1 MVAQNASLKY
11 GGEASLPWLF
21 FNISA
26 SAASISISSSMP
38 APDPKSSPHFPT
50 TTIASTSPPKQ
61 DSTACFGKSCA
72 QFPDKIDVQTFGV
85 VRHLY
90 NQRFQKK
97 IVRQL
102 IAERGIQLVHE
113 MTPVSPKQVSLM
125 YNLGVPVIIGP
136 LAGGMTYPPAFRH
149 LESRG
154 STAVE
159 FFGRALSHLLNSL
172 MPGKEKS
179 RRTHRRQRPRQE
191 CLARGR
197 PRKNLPNPRCR
208 RRSGRVEPKGR
219 SPSRTDDKIHFVYL
233 GRLADVKGIQFL
245 IPAFKIVADQEP
257 RAVLDLLGD
266 GERRQMLEEMTRNL
280 NLQDRINFAGWVTA
294 DDAAVRLRQADVF
307 VMPSL
312 REVGGIV
319 LLEAMAVGLPVIATD
334 WGGPAIHVTDE
345 TGIRVPPT
353 TRDGFIQ
360 GFADAMLRLARDGDL
375 RHKMGQAGLQRVQTN
390 LYDWGQKT
398 DRLLEIY
405 AEVLSHARR
414 PFRKKSPP
422 QPRDGPR
429 QSFLAHPPLVPSPG
443 TPGEG

>member
-1 MVAQNASLKY
+1 MVAQNASLQF

-21 FNISA
+21 FKYLRQRGVDIHLVVHARTRPEVLAGFPNDHDRIHF
-26 SAASISISSSMP
+26 
-38 APDPKSSPHFPT
+38 SPETKFDRLLWK
-50 TTIASTSPPKQ
+50 I
-61 DSTACFGKSCA
+61 GA
-72 QFPDKIDVQTFGV
+72 QFPDKVDVQTFGI

-102 IAERGIQLVHE
+102 IAEQGIQLVHE

-159 FFGRALSHLLNSL
+159 LFGRTISRPLNAL
-172 MPGKEKS
+172 MPGKKNAAALIVAND
-179 RRTHRRQRPRQE
+179 R
-191 CLARGR
+191 AR
-197 PRKNLPNPRCR
+197 NAL
-208 RRSGRVEPKGR
+208 PKGVR
-219 SPSRTDDKIHFVYL
+219 GKIYEIPDAGVDLAVWNQKVDLPPRNDDKIHFVYL

-294 DDAAVRLRQADVF
+294 ADAAVRLRQADVF

-375 RHKMGQAGLQRVQTN
+375 RRQMGQASLQRVQTN
-390 LYDWGQKT
+390 LYDWSQKT

-405 AEVLSHARR
+405 AEVLAIT
-414 PFRKKSPP
+414 PP
-422 QPRDGPR
+422 SD
-429 QSFLAHPPLVPSPG
+429 
-443 TPGEG
+443 

>member
-1 MVAQNASLKY
+1 MATAAIKICIVAQNASYKY
-11 GGEASLPWLF
+11 GGEASLPWLCF
-21 FNISA
+21 KYLRQRGVDVHLVVHGRTRPEVLAGF
-26 SAASISISSSMP
+26 P
-38 APDPKSSPHFPT
+38 QDHDRLHFSPETKFDRFLWRIGSFLPH
-50 TTIASTSPPKQ
+50 
-61 DSTACFGKSCA
+61 
-72 QFPDKIDVQTFGV
+72 KIDVQTFGV
-85 VRHLY
+85 MRHLY
-90 NQRFQKK
+90 NQLFQRK
-97 IVRQL
+97 IVRRL
-102 IAERGIQLVHE
+102 IAEHGIQLVHE

-154 STAVE
+154 ATAVE
-159 FFGRALSHLLNSL
+159 IFGRALSRPLNRL
-172 MPGKEKS
+172 MPGKKKAAALIVAND
-179 RRTHRRQRPRQE
+179 R
-191 CLARGR
+191 AR
-197 PRKNLPNPRCR
+197 NAL
-208 RRSGRVEPKGR
+208 PKGVR
-219 SPSRTDDKIHFVYL
+219 GKIYEIPDAGVDLAVWNRKIDLPPRNDDKIHFVYL

-266 GERRQMLEEMTRNL
+266 GERRQMLEEMTRRL
-280 NLQDRINFAGWVTA
+280 NLQDRINFVGWVTA
-294 DDAAVRLRQADVF
+294 DDAAARLRQADVF

-375 RHKMGQAGLQRVQTN
+375 RHQMGQAGLQRVQAN

-398 DRLLEIY
+398 DRLLQIY
-405 AEVLSHARR
+405 GEVLA
-414 PFRKKSPP
+414 PA
-422 QPRDGPR
+422 PR
-429 QSFLAHPPLVPSPG
+429 SV
-443 TPGEG
+443 

>member
-1 MVAQNASLKY
+1 MKICMVAPNASLQF

-21 FNISA
+21 FKYLRQRGVDVNLVIHA
-26 SAASISISSSMP
+26 RTRPEVLAAFPNDHDRIHF
-38 APDPKSSPHFPT
+38 SPET
-50 TTIASTSPPKQ
+50 KIDRLLWKIGSK
-61 DSTACFGKSCA
+61 
-72 QFPDKIDVQTFGV
+72 FPDKIDVQTFGV

-90 NQRFQKK
+90 NQRFQRK
-97 IVRQL
+97 IVRRL

-125 YNLGVPVIIGP
+125 YNLGVPVVIGP

-149 LESRG
+149 LESRAA
-154 STAVE
+154 TAVE
-159 FFGRALSHLLNSL
+159 FFGRALSHPLNRL
-172 MPGKEKS
+172 MPGKKNAAALIVAND
-179 RRTHRRQRPRQE
+179 R
-191 CLARGR
+191 AR
-197 PRKNLPNPRCR
+197 NAL
-208 RRSGRVEPKGR
+208 PKGVR
-219 SPSRTDDKIHFVYL
+219 GKIHEIPDAGVDLAVWSRKVDLAPRNDDKIRFVYL

-266 GERRQMLEEMTRNL
+266 GERRQMLQEMTRQL
-280 NLQDRINFAGWVTA
+280 NLQDRINFVGWVTA
-294 DDAAVRLRQADVF
+294 DDAVVRLRRSDVF

-334 WGGPAIHVTDE
+334 WGGPAIHVTDA

-375 RHKMGQAGLQRVQTN
+375 RHKMGQAGLQRVRTN
-390 LYDWGQKT
+390 LYDWSQKT

-405 AEVLSHARR
+405 AEVLAQR
-414 PFRKKSPP
+414 
-422 QPRDGPR
+422 
-429 QSFLAHPPLVPSPG
+429 AA
-443 TPGEG
+443 TI